1 MIIPT
6 QYTPQTFAQQ
16 VQEIME
22 HYQARAEQAEK
33 FAAKTRAEIDAA
45 AEQKNQE
52 EIKRLKNNFSLVY
65 GMFDFPQEKERWLAF
80 CKKHEKCRLLA
91 NVDGGKMP
99 YIIPYGTGIGCCY
112 TAVCQACGEKENITY
127 SEGW

>member
-22 HYQARAEQAEK
+22 NYQARAERAEK
-33 FAAKTRAEIDAA
+33 FAAKTR
-45 AEQKNQE
+45 E
-52 EIKRLKNNFSLVY
+52 EIKTEARRWKEEAFEQLEERDKLVY
-65 GMFDFPQEKERWLAF
+65 GRFDFPQEMERWKQF
-80 CKKHEKCRLLA
+80 CDKHKACCSTFKA
-91 NVDGGKMP
+91 NGGKMP
-99 YIIPYGTGIGCCY
+99 YIIPYGTGIGTIY
-112 TAVCQACGEKENITY
+112 TAVCQVCGEKENITY

>member
-1 MIIPT
+1 MIFPA

-80 CKKHEKCRLLA
+80 CKKHEKCRLLPK
-91 NVDGGKMP
+91 VDGGKMP